1 MKTTIKKMLTAASRR
16 QYSGL
21 DFKQQARRKY
31 RCILHPRSRFRRW
44 WDIFI
49 LVMLLMNLVL
59 VPLHLGF
66 FRLTGI
72 EWQLYSLFSDFMRF
86 VDMMLNFRTSIDHR
100 KQGMVIID
108 PVQIRQHYLQGWF
121 PVDLVSSLPLE
132 LLVLNWPAKYRDLDR
147 RSTLSQLDKLIS
159 FVKLIKISR
168 LFSYG
173 GRTEQII
180 VSGGSPCRA
189 PRGRPT
195 MAAGLRA
202 VGYAYGGRRRSE
214 QPGSLSRTARAIP
227 AANRPSAQTL
237 VGGLT
242 SRLLGASPLRNQP
255 ATIGQPP
262 QQPEGTHFLP
272 TSLSAAATRMSRCN
286 SSTTVEIVEGGSC
299 PSRSRSPSPSVCI
312 MSATEPRPPSPSVC
326 IVTESSRPPSPSLCV
341 VTESARPPSPSVIV
355 VKEEARSPSFSVA
368 RSKRT
373 SSPTTVYVVSEG
385 EQQPPRKPARSPNV
399 CIVTS
404 SSPPPPRRSPDVCI
418 VTEDRP
424 PSPGVCIVSETR
436 RSPSPRV
443 EVIEAARS
451 SSSTIV
457 IEE

>member
-1 MKTTIKKMLTAASRR
+1 
-16 QYSGL
+16 
-21 DFKQQARRKY
+21 
-31 RCILHPRSRFRRW
+31 
-44 WDIFI
+44 
-49 LVMLLMNLVL
+49 
-59 VPLHLGF
+59 
-66 FRLTGI
+66 
-72 EWQLYSLFSDFMRF
+72 
-86 VDMMLNFRTSIDHR
+86 IDHS
-100 KQGMVIID
+100 KQGIVIMD

-121 PVDLVSSLPLE
+121 PVDLVSSLPLDFF
-132 LLVLNWPAKYRDLDR
+132 VLNWPAKCSDLDR
-147 RSTLSQLDKLIS
+147 RSTLSQLGKLIS
-159 FVKLIKISR
+159 FIELIKISR
-168 LFSYG
+168 LFRHG
-173 GRTEQII
+173 GCTEQI
-180 VSGGSPCRA
+180 
-189 PRGRPT
+189 
-195 MAAGLRA
+195 M
-202 VGYAYGGRRRSE
+202 
-214 QPGSLSRTARAIP
+214 
-227 AANRPSAQTL
+227 
-237 VGGLT
+237 
-242 SRLLGASPLRNQP
+242 
-255 ATIGQPP
+255 
-262 QQPEGTHFLP
+262 GTTFLP
-272 TSLSAAATRMSRCN
+272 TSSSAAVTRMSRCN

-326 IVTESSRPPSPSLCV
+326 IVTESS
-341 VTESARPPSPSVIV
+341 RPPSPSVIV

-404 SSPPPPRRSPDVCI
+404 SSPPPRRSPDVCI

-443 EVIEAARS
+443 EVIETPRS

>member
-1 MKTTIKKMLTAASRR
+1 M
-16 QYSGL
+16 
-21 DFKQQARRKY
+21 
-31 RCILHPRSRFRRW
+31 
-44 WDIFI
+44 
-49 LVMLLMNLVL
+49 
-59 VPLHLGF
+59 
-66 FRLTGI
+66 
-72 EWQLYSLFSDFMRF
+72 
-86 VDMMLNFRTSIDHR
+86 
-100 KQGMVIID
+100 D

-121 PVDLVSSLPLE
+121 PVDLVSSLPLDFF
-132 LLVLNWPAKYRDLDR
+132 VLNWPAKCSDLDR
-147 RSTLSQLDKLIS
+147 RSTLSQLGKLIS
-159 FVKLIKISR
+159 FIELIKISR
-168 LFSYG
+168 LFRYG
-173 GRTEQII
+173 GCTEQM
-180 VSGGSPCRA
+180 S
-189 PRGRPT
+189 
-195 MAAGLRA
+195 LRA
-202 VGYAYGGRRRSE
+202 LGYTYGGRRRSK
-214 QPGSLSRTARAIP
+214 QPGSLSRSARAIP
-227 AANRPSAQTL
+227 PANRPSAQTL
-237 VGGLT
+237 FGGLT
-242 SRLLGASPLRNQP
+242 SRLLGASPHRRQP
-255 ATIGQPP
+255 ASVGQPP
-262 QQPEGTHFLP
+262 QQPEGTPFLP
-272 TSLSAAATRMSRCN
+272 TSFSAAATRMSRCN

-326 IVTESSRPPSPSLCV
+326 IVTESRPPSPSLCV
-341 VTESARPPSPSVIV
+341 VTESSRPPSPSVIV

-404 SSPPPPRRSPDVCI
+404 SSSPPPRRSPDVCI

-443 EVIEAARS
+443 EVIETPRS